1 MGKRDRGTSS
11 PEPANS
17 APAEGNFKP
26 VARGRVK
33 VHAAGHRG
41 AVPSD
46 HTSVEAALKLQQ
58 QLRGRLN
65 KIGEV
70 LKRWHKDKP
79 DSAEY
84 STRLKNAFA
93 AISVTRKVVSKL
105 PRSRQVESLHTW
117 VHSFRN
123 KLSGL
128 HLMLAKIPPVHGS
141 PCSREDVQ
149 LLEFELVALEEDGT
163 RLVAVPEATG
173 SVVQNTRAAVR
184 SLFSPSSGSRTPGP
198 DAATGAVSASG
209 AACVHRAGYVSGA
222 VTEPTLAA
230 AVPSKTRPGHSP
242 NAPRNAVL
250 LVDDDN
256 VLRGHFAEILAEM
269 GHDCIEASTADD
281 ALRVLQ
287 ERRVDLILLDLHMGG
302 VSGLEVLRHVNR
314 DFGLRSTPIVVMS
327 AEDRVEQIA
336 ECIEEGADDFLVKPV
351 HEAIFRARVQSSL
364 RKGVMRQN
372 ERRLHRQVLEA
383 KQRADDL
390 LYRVFPYAIAEEL
403 RTGGNAQPRGYDNVA
418 VMFCDI
424 IGFTEYCDRHSPRDV
439 VGHLDRLFTAYD
451 EVASSYYLE
460 KIKTIGDCV
469 LLTAGLLRR
478 FRNPVL
484 SCLFAADAMRKAA
497 GKLDG
502 NWQVRIGIHAGPV
515 VAGLVGNH
523 YTFDVWGDT
532 VNTAQ
537 RVEGTAEAQGIAVSE
552 PAWAQVYEWCMGKS
566 MGTRR
571 LKGKQ
576 ELEVFRFEGFR
587 ADAAAQL
594 RDLS

>member
-1 MGKRDRGTSS
+1 MRKRDRDSS
-11 PEPANS
+11 S
-17 APAEGNFKP
+17 IAPASPGSLGGDRKP
-26 VARGRVK
+26 VARGPVRSD
-33 VHAAGHRG
+33 AAASPRRG
-41 AVPSD
+41 AAPHVQA
-46 HTSVEAALKLQQ
+46 TSVAARKLQQ
-58 QLRGRLN
+58 QLRGRLY
-65 KIGEV
+65 KIGAV
-70 LKRWHKDKP
+70 LKRWNKDKP
-79 DSAEY
+79 DSDEY
-84 STRLKNAFA
+84 STRLNNALA
-93 AISVTRKVVSKL
+93 AMSVTRKVVSEL
-105 PRSRQVESLHTW
+105 PRSWQAEMRHTW

-123 KLSGL
+123 KLFGL
-128 HLMLAKIPPVHGS
+128 QMILVKIPPVQGA

-149 LLEFELVALEEDGT
+149 LLECELAAMEEDVT
-163 RLVAVPEATG
+163 RWVAAPEASG
-173 SVVQNTRAAVR
+173 SGALDTRPTTR
-184 SLFSPSSGSRTPGP
+184 SLFSPANRFRTPGR
-198 DAATGAVSASG
+198 DAATGF
-209 AACVHRAGYVSGA
+209 
-222 VTEPTLAA
+222 LAA
-230 AVPSKTRPGHSP
+230 PVPVVAAVVPSGNRPNLAP
-242 NAPRNAVL
+242 TVPRNTVL
-250 LVDDDN
+250 LVDDDS
-256 VLRGHFAEILAEM
+256 VLRGHFAEILADM
-269 GHDCIEASTADD
+269 GHDCIEASMADE
-281 ALRVLQ
+281 ALRLLE
-287 ERRVDLILLDLHMGG
+287 ERKVDLILLDLHMGG
-302 VSGLEVLRHVNR
+302 VSGLDVLRHVNR

-336 ECIEEGADDFLVKPV
+336 ECIGEGADDFLVKPV

-364 RKGVMRQN
+364 RKGAMRQN

-424 IGFTEYCDRHSPRDV
+424 IGFTEYCDRHSPREV

-451 EVASSYYLE
+451 NVARTYFLE

-497 GKLDG
+497 SELEG
-502 NWQVRIGIHAGPV
+502 NWQVRIGIHSGPV

-537 RVEGTAEAQGIAVSE
+537 RVEGTADAQGIALSE
-552 PAWAQVYEWCMGKS
+552 PAWAQVYEWCVGKS
-566 MGTRR
+566 IGTRR

-576 ELEVFRFEGFR
+576 ELEVFRFEAFR

-594 RDLS
+594 SDLS